1 MANLIGGASSRLV
14 SSFQRLSERERRL
27 VALTSVVA
35 IVFFVGGGSWAA
47 SNARDAKERR
57 VKAKQEQLDQIL
69 ALRERYQEAEANEKR
84 ASARVKSNTTSLFS
98 LLQKAAGELGL
109 QLNDL
114 NERKVPVKDT
124 ELVEVSVDVNL
135 KEVSI
140 DKLNAFL
147 EKIEGKRRDGVVK
160 VQKLK
165 VKTRFDQPDM
175 LEVSMTVATWKPAGG
190 TASAGGAA
198 AAPTK
203 EEE

>member
-1 MANLIGGASSRLV
+1 MANLDGLSGRLA

-27 VALTSVVA
+27 VLLTGVVG
-35 IVFFVGGGSWAA
+35 ILFFVGGGSWAA
-47 SNARDAKERR
+47 SNALDAKEKR

-69 ALRERYQEAEANEKR
+69 SLRERYQEAEQNQKKAAE
-84 ASARVKSNTTSLFS
+84 RVKSNTTSLFS
-98 LLQKAAGELGL
+98 LLQKTAGELGL

-114 NERKVPVKDT
+114 NERKVPVKDSDI
-124 ELVEVSVDVNL
+124 VEVSVDVNL

-165 VKTRFDQPDM
+165 VKTRFDAPDM
-175 LEVSMTVATWKPAGG
+175 LEVSMTVATWKPSGPP
-190 TASAGGAA
+190 AA
-198 AAPTK
+198 K
-203 EEE
+203 EGEP